1 MSAAD
6 FDRLLALREQVSRVL
21 EPMRAGGEIGAALQ
35 AEVALACGPDDH
47 ARLAPLV
54 DELRFLLISGDVSL
68 EAGADPG
75 IRVLATPSDKPKC
88 IRCWHY
94 QASVGSVAAHPQIC
108 ARCVDNVEG
117 DGEDRQW
124 F

>member
-1 MSAAD
+1 
-6 FDRLLALREQVSRVL
+6 
-21 EPMRAGGEIGAALQ
+21 MRAGGEIGAALE

-54 DELRFLLISGDVSL
+54 DELRFLLISGDVTL
-68 EAGADPG
+68 QATEGQG
-75 IRVLATPSDKPKC
+75 IRIVATPSDKPKC
-88 IRCWHY
+88 VRCWHY

-108 ARCVDNVEG
+108 ARCVGNIEG
-117 DGEDRQW
+117 PGEDRQW